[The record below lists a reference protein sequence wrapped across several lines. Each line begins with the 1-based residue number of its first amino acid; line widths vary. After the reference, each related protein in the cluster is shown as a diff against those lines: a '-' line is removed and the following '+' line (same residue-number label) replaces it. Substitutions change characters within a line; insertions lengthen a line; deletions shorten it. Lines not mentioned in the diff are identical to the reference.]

1 MGEIFSGGKCL
12 LAKSFQEILVAGL
25 KKKKIGMTKTLDEKY
40 V

>member
-25 KKKKIGMTKTLDEKY
+25 KKKKKLEWQKH
-40 V
+40 